1 MKRLR
6 MMAVVGALTGL
17 WLLPAA
23 SSGAEL
29 RGGLVMTLNA
39 SFIHG
44 ADSNYFSGMVWDG
57 NWFPRFS
64 VGGGGF
70 LTIQFSKT
78 VAVQAE
84 ALLARK
90 GSQELKGWSD
100 YPTYKYRLNTSYLE
114 IPFLIRLAALTSGS
128 NRLYLIAGPALG
140 IRLSGYL
147 KRDSEKITIDGLK
160 STDLGLVLGIGLVR
174 NSRASADLRYTM
186 GLTKMIEQDGVILD
200 IKNSVFSV
208 VGRYTF

>member
-17 WLLPAA
+17 WLLSAA

-29 RGGLVMTLNA
+29 RGGFVMTLNA

-44 ADSNYFSGMVWDG
+44 ADSDFFSGVYFGG

-70 LTIQFSKT
+70 LSVQFSKT

-84 ALLARK
+84 ALLVRK

-100 YPTYKYRLNTSYLE
+100 YPTYKYRLNTNYLE
-114 IPFLIRLAALTSGS
+114 IPLLIRLAAPTSGS
-128 NRLYLIAGPALG
+128 NRFFLIAGPALG

-186 GLTKMIEQDGVILD
+186 GFTKIIEQDGIILD
-200 IKNSVFSV
+200 VKNSVFSV
-208 VGRYTF
+208 VGRYAF